1 MKHFILA
8 ILYNWS
14 HGSKYAPSPLGRT
27 EKREPL
33 ASISGRAAKP
43 DASLRMLN
51 LQTNSVMSFDRAMCD
66 ERSESLPMLFRACFA
81 EQAIAQGILDRNSP
95 SRTAIPWLR
104 YGSPRRGWT
113 CEARG
118 ASVAWINRRGTHSP
132 KSFRSDER
140 SGAGV

>member
-81 EQAIAQGILDRNSP
+81 EQAIAQGILPNEYVSKDVFMIETVRLEQQYRGYGIDILAVDGLAKHVERASP
-95 SRTAIPWLR
+95 
-104 YGSPRRGWT
+104 G
-113 CEARG
+113 
-118 ASVAWINRRGTHSP
+118 
-132 KSFRSDER
+132 
-140 SGAGV
+140 